1 MDFPDKPHLV
11 GFVKKH
17 LISKSK
23 SCLKD
28 TFNFFT
34 FTIRALQKGINSLPS
49 SFRAKTERLVKYEMF
64 ATQSERLRADREVF
78 PAWDLK
84 AERLLNLE

>member
-28 TFNFFT
+28 TFNFFY
-34 FTIRALQKGINSLPS
+34 IYN
-49 SFRAKTERLVKYEMF
+49 
-64 ATQSERLRADREVF
+64 QSI
-78 PAWDLK
+78 
-84 AERLLNLE
+84 AERHKYSSVQFPSEN